1 MRSRYKFSEVNGYL
15 YFVTLTIIEKIPIL
29 TNSTY
34 IQVLIDNMKFYRAKK
49 NLKIF
54 YYVIMDNHMHLIVSQ
69 DGDISKALQ
78 CFKSYTAKEILKLLT
93 KDNRKWI
100 LQLMK
105 YYKKPYKRESK
116 YQFWQEGN
124 HPQQIFSWK
133 MLRQKVNYIHFNP
146 VKRGLVSKPDDW
158 FYSSARNFTGK
169 EVNFAIDELEL

>member
-1 MRSRYKFSEVNGYL
+1 
-15 YFVTLTIIEKIPIL
+15 
-29 TNSTY
+29 
-34 IQVLIDNMKFYRAKK
+34 
-49 NLKIF
+49 
-54 YYVIMDNHMHLIVSQ
+54 MHLIVSQ